1 MSTLMLV
8 GLIGLIGFSC
18 QWLAWKAKQPAIL
31 FLLLAGMIL
40 GPFTGLLNP
49 DELFDELLFPFVS
62 LAVAII
68 LFEGSLTLKRSD
80 LREVAKP
87 VRNMVTFGAAVNGV
101 ITALTAYYFTALG
114 WQLSCLFG
122 AMMVVTGP
130 TVIVPLLRA
139 VRPSVKL
146 SKILRW
152 EGIII
157 DPLGALFAVLI
168 FEWIIVQ
175 HSGGEISHVFV
186 VFLQTILIG
195 MATGAVSGYLFGFML
210 RNHWIPEYLHNFSSI
225 TFVSSAFIISNSLA
239 HESGL
244 LAVTIMGIWLAN
256 MANVHVKSILEFK
269 ESLTLIFV
277 SVLFVIL
284 AARINLEDI
293 QALGV
298 GAIVVFLAMQFVARP
313 VKVFLST
320 MGTDLSFKE
329 RVFLSWIG
337 PRGIVAA
344 AVSAL
349 FALRLEQLGIEQ
361 AHLLVPL
368 SFTVIIGTVF
378 LQSLTAKSAT
388 RLLGVS
394 APTARGHVIIG
405 ANPVAIKIAIAL
417 KDNGAEVVL
426 CDSYRENIKAAR
438 MAGLDTYYGNPIS
451 HDAENRLD
459 LASYSI
465 MLGLSQRHDHNI
477 ACALRFREDFSYRN
491 IFSLASNEEPGEN
504 HKHITREI
512 HKGRTLFAKDA
523 TYGKLAGAI
532 SRGAEI
538 RQTTLSESFTYESWH
553 KQYEGVPVIKL
564 FCVDP
569 KGFVHWF
576 TDSKPV
582 EPKQGWIICSLV
594 EASGDQGAVPVIKTK
609 PRQPK

>member
-1 MSTLMLV
+1 MSVLLLV

-18 QWLAWKAKQPAIL
+18 QWLAWKTRQPAIL
-31 FLLLAGMIL
+31 YLLIVGMIL
-40 GPFTGLLNP
+40 GPFTGILNP
-49 DELFDELLFPFVS
+49 DALFQDLLFPFVS

-68 LFEGSLTLKRSD
+68 LFEGSLTLKRAD
-80 LREVAKP
+80 LRDVAKP
-87 VRNMVTFGAAVNGV
+87 VRNMVTFGAVINGG
-101 ITALTAYYFTALG
+101 ITAITTYYFTALG

-175 HSGGEISHVFV
+175 SSGGEMSHVFL
-186 VFLQTILIG
+186 VFLQTIAIG
-195 MATGAVSGYLFGFML
+195 AAIGIASGYLFGLML
-210 RNHWIPEYLHNFSSI
+210 RKHWIPEYLHNFSSI
-225 TFVSSAFIISNSLA
+225 TFVSTAFVISNSMA

-256 MANVHVKSILEFK
+256 MRDVHVKSILAFK

-298 GAIVVFLAMQFVARP
+298 GAIVVLVVMQFIARP
-313 VKVFLST
+313 TKIFLST
-320 MGTDLSFKE
+320 LGTDLTVKE
-329 RVFLSWIG
+329 RLLLSWIG

-349 FALRLEQLGIEQ
+349 FALRLEQLGFEQ

-368 SFTVIIGTVF
+368 SFTIIIGTVF
-378 LQSLTAKSAT
+378 LQSLTAKAVT
-388 RLLGVS
+388 KALGVS
-394 APTARGHVIIG
+394 APTARGHLIIG

-451 HDAENRLD
+451 HDAESRLD

-465 MLGLSQRHDHNI
+465 MLGLSQRHDWNI
-477 ACALRFREDFSYRN
+477 ACALRFREDFSYRH
-491 IFSLASNEEPGEN
+491 IFSLASNEEPGDN
-504 HKHITREI
+504 HKHITREV
-512 HKGRTLFAKDA
+512 HKGRTLFSKDA
-523 TYGKLAGAI
+523 TYGKLASII
-532 SRGAEI
+532 SRGGKI
-538 RQTTLSESFTYESWH
+538 RQTTLSETFGYEAWH
-553 KQYEGVPVIKL
+553 KQYEGVSVIKL
-564 FCVDP
+564 FCVDT
-569 KGFVHWF
+569 KGSVHWF
-576 TDSKPV
+576 TVSKPV
-582 EPKQGWIICSLV
+582 EPKVGWTICSLI
-594 EASGDQGAVPVIKTK
+594 EADDK
-609 PRQPK
+609 